1 MEEGERNVPK
11 TFPRSDSAPDP
22 AVARIKRLLPL
33 LLLASMLAIGAVL
46 EPLRYGELLWAPKM
60 PLAFLLA
67 WALLRPEGR

>member
-1 MEEGERNVPK
+1 MRK
-11 TFPRSDSAPDP
+11 TFPANDQKAGKIGSR
-22 AVARIKRLLPL
+22 RKRLLPL